1 MEKATQNKFGTS
13 FTFNSEKG
21 FSINGEYAYY
31 DNNFT
36 GNATSPVG
44 FQMLKGLQNGKNGV
58 WRLLLQKN
66 ITQYLDLT
74 NIPKESFTQEVIF
87 NGISVPDVLEDLD
100 NVSGIGPST
109 LENLADLIAF
119 D

>member
-1 MEKATQNKFGTS
+1 MERHSIPIVKSKNLPIGVQQQIIPKDLTNFI
-13 FTFNSEKG
+13 SEDG
-21 FSINGEYAYY
+21 RVSCYVRY
-31 DNNFT
+31 DN
-36 GNATSPVG
+36 S
-44 FQMLKGLQNGKNGV
+44 
-58 WRLLLQKN
+58 
-66 ITQYLDLT
+66 QYLDLT
-74 NIPKESFTQEVIF
+74 NKTKESFTQEVIF